1 MENEVVTV
9 KELVERSKK
18 AQLEFEHVSQEVA
31 DAAAKAVCRIVF
43 ENAEML
49 GKLAAKETRMGNE
62 EDKIQ
67 KCFAKSALIWNDIKD
82 KKSVGVIRE
91 DKEHG
96 VYDLAKPMGVVASVV
111 PSTNP
116 VVTPMSNA
124 AFAFKCR
131 NSVIFSPHPR
141 AVQCTDT
148 VVKMIREE
156 LKKLGLPEDLCQ
168 TLQKVSI
175 EDSQT
180 LMSLADIVVATGGPG
195 MVKSAYSCGKPAL
208 GVGAGNVQVIVD
220 EDVDLE
226 DAAKKIIA
234 GRTFDN
240 GLICLGEQMVFVPK
254 AKFDSFVEVMEQN
267 GAYFVKGE
275 EVSLLREGVFPNGG
289 PLNRDVVGQ
298 KAPIVAERSGFK
310 VPDGTKV
317 LLVKPDGIGEEDVL
331 CREKIT
337 TVLSVYP
344 YESFK
349 EGVDMMYENLKFE
362 GMGHSIAVHSHS
374 HEHVL
379 MAAEKCGVSRC
390 IVNQPSGTTGGGS
403 PMNGFVPTTT
413 LGCGTWG
420 GNSFS
425 GNLTYSHLM
434 NITRVG
440 YPLAESY
447 LKDPE
452 DAWK

>member
-1 MENEVVTV
+1 MEEKLVTV
-9 KELVERSKK
+9 EELVERSKK
-18 AQLEFEHVSQEVA
+18 AQSAFEHATQEQA
-31 DAAAKAVCRIVF
+31 DAAAKAVCKIIYD
-43 ENAEML
+43 NAEML
-49 GKLAAKETRMGNE
+49 GKMAAEETRMGNE
-62 EDKIQ
+62 HDKIQ
-67 KCFAKSALIWNDIKD
+67 KCYAKSALIWQDIKD
-82 KKSVGVIRE
+82 KKSVGIIHE

-141 AVQCTDT
+141 AVKCTAK
-148 VVKMIREE
+148 VVGMIREE
-156 LKKLGLPEDLCQ
+156 LKKLNLPEDLC
-168 TLQKVSI
+168 LGLAKVSI
-175 EDSQT
+175 EDSQK

-240 GLICLGEQMVFVPK
+240 GLICLGEQTAFVP
-254 AKFDSFVEVMEQN
+254 ASKFDEFVEIMKKN
-267 GAYFVKGE
+267 GAYYVEGE
-275 EVSLLREGVFPNGG
+275 ELPLLREGVFPNGG
-289 PLNRDVVGQ
+289 PLNRDIVGQ
-298 KAPIVAERSGFK
+298 KATLVAEKCGFK
-310 VPDGTKV
+310 VPEDTK
-317 LLVKPDGIGEEDVL
+317 LLLAKPEGIGAADDL

-344 YESFK
+344 YETFE
-349 EGVDMMYENLKFE
+349 EGVNLMYENLKFE
-362 GMGHSIAVHSHS
+362 GMGHSIAVHTNK
-374 HEHVL
+374 HEHAL

-390 IVNQPSGTTGGGS
+390 IVNQPAGTTGGGS
-403 PMNGFVPTTT
+403 PTNGFVPTTT

-425 GNLTYSHLM
+425 GNLSYHHLM
-434 NITRVG
+434 NTTRMG
-440 YPLAESY
+440 YPLEESY
-447 LKDPE
+447 LPNPE